1 MKYKEWDLDQDY
13 PILEKWFKEHQWD
26 SVIPKEMLPSL
37 GVMIVE
43 EKKEICAAG
52 LYIDKNAKFGFM
64 YGIFSNPNTGKI
76 KLFKA
81 MKMCLQEIKKQAIK
95 NKLGMVYTIT
105 GDKALEK
112 LYIQHGDM
120 EYAEKN
126 VKSYVMNLDKKKY
139 DNLDWIK

>member
-1 MKYKEWDLDQDY
+1 
-13 PILEKWFKEHQWD
+13 
-26 SVIPKEMLPSL
+26 
-37 GVMIVE
+37 
-43 EKKEICAAG
+43 
-52 LYIDKNAKFGFM
+52 
-64 YGIFSNPNTGKI
+64 
-76 KLFKA
+76 

>member
-1 MKYKEWDLDQDY
+1 
-13 PILEKWFKEHQWD
+13 
-26 SVIPKEMLPSL
+26 
-37 GVMIVE
+37 
-43 EKKEICAAG
+43 
-52 LYIDKNAKFGFM
+52 
-64 YGIFSNPNTGKI
+64 
-76 KLFKA
+76 
-81 MKMCLQEIKKQAIK
+81 
-95 NKLGMVYTIT
+95 MVYTIT